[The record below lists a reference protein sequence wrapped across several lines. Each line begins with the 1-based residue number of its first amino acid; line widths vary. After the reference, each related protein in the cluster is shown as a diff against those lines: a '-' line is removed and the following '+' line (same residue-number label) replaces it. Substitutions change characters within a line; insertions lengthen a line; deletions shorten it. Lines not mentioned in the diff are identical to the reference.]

1 MPLTGETIDI
11 LNILKKSIE
20 EYQRGVDIV
29 VEVEGTEG
37 AIMSSETLDWVLE
50 KIAELHR
57 DGGVHLNTQSA
68 S

>member
-1 MPLTGETIDI
+1 MPLTGETIEI

-50 KIAELHR
+50 EIAKLQRGE
-57 DGGVHLNTQSA
+57 GVQMNTWSA